1 MHCIPDVSK
10 EVSDKIG
17 EYFLIFLKYIQMNY
31 DFQINKERENF
42 IIQKALWQTKHM
54 DQKELARNRTNSQ
67 IFLNIITNTN
77 SVNNFNEDI
86 ETINEEDDMLPT

>member
-1 MHCIPDVSK
+1 
-10 EVSDKIG
+10 
-17 EYFLIFLKYIQMNY
+17 
-31 DFQINKERENF
+31 
-42 IIQKALWQTKHM
+42 M
-54 DQKELARNRTNSQ
+54 DQKELVRNRTNSQ

>member
-1 MHCIPDVSK
+1 
-10 EVSDKIG
+10 
-17 EYFLIFLKYIQMNY
+17 
-31 DFQINKERENF
+31 
-42 IIQKALWQTKHM
+42 M

>member
-1 MHCIPDVSK
+1 
-10 EVSDKIG
+10 
-17 EYFLIFLKYIQMNY
+17 
-31 DFQINKERENF
+31 
-42 IIQKALWQTKHM
+42 M
-54 DQKELARNRTNSQ
+54 DQKQLARNRTNSQ